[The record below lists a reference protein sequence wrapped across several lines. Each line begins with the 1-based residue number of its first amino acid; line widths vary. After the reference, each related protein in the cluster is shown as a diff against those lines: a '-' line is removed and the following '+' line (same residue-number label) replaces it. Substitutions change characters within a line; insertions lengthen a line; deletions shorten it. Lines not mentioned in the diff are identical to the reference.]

1 MRRFTAIA
9 FADCASLSWEVSAGD
24 KMIHPKPL
32 RHARERLAGIHQLE
46 SLSASVLH
54 LEQNTVVKLP

>member
-1 MRRFTAIA
+1 MQRFIA
-9 FADCASLSWEVSAGD
+9 VVLADCASLSWEVSAAD

-32 RHARERLAGIHQLE
+32 RHARERLAGIQQLD